1 MNPIGKNIGKQNIN
15 VNNKYKMTPKQRT
28 QQIKRLIKK
37 FTYNEPSQE

>member
-28 QQIKRLIKK
+28 QQITKTYKK
-37 FTYNEPSQE
+37 IHI